1 MVGSH
6 SDKLGLLGTE
16 HASQFLGI
24 LSHQETWD
32 KTLIS
37 LSILSPFSSVLNEA
51 NTSSTISCDSPLGLR
66 QDEEQEFDPQPGCQ
80 EPTTGHQEVE
90 ESFL

>member
-1 MVGSH
+1 M
-6 SDKLGLLGTE
+6 GLLRAQ
-16 HASQFLGI
+16 HASQLLGI

-32 KTLIS
+32 KALIS
-37 LSILSPFSSVLNEA
+37 LSLLSPFSSMLNEA

-66 QDEEQEFDPQPGCQ
+66 QDEEQESDPQPGCQ
-80 EPTTGHQEVE
+80 EPTAGHQEVE